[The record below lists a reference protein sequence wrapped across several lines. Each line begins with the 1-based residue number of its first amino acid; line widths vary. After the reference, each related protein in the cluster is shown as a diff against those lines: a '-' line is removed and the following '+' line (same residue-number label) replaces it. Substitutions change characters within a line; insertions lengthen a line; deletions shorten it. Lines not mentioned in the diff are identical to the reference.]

1 LNRRLFV
8 AGLAAGGVGSLLQQR
23 SVWSAS
29 PSRARVLLRGAVM
42 YDGTG
47 NGPLVGDVAID
58 SDRIIGVGRALPPNG
73 AEVIDLQGLAL
84 APGFIDIHS
93 HTELSLFVNPRAE
106 SKIRQGV
113 TTEITGQDGSSVGP
127 VSEEAAARTSEG
139 YKQRYGVELGFQDLA
154 GFFAR
159 LERNRSAVNLG
170 SMVGAGTIR
179 AFVIGNANRPP
190 TDAEL
195 QRMMALVQQALQ
207 QGALGLSSGLEYSPG
222 GFATRAELVA
232 LARALRGSGLA
243 YASHMR
249 NEDDELFAAVEEAIA
264 VGRFA
269 GVPVQISHLKAQG
282 QRNWWKS
289 NAVLKTIEEAR
300 NNGIDVLFDRYPY
313 IAYATGLS
321 NLFPLWT
328 LDGGTPAFLQ
338 RIQDPAQ
345 RPRIEAY
352 VRDKIDELGSWD
364 AVQITSAGEAV
375 SWARGKRLG
384 QLATARGREP
394 YELLL
399 EITIADQN
407 RTGMVGF
414 GMSEESTADML
425 KHPLGMVCSD
435 AGARAAY
442 GPLAEDSPHPRTYGS
457 FPRVLGH
464 YCRDRKLMPLE
475 TAIHKMTLMPARRLK
490 LKGRGVIEPNAF
502 ADLVAFDPARV
513 ADRATFEQPHQYPV
527 GIPHVWVNGVAVIR
541 DGEHTGELPGR
552 VLRNDGASVG

>member
-1 LNRRLFV
+1 MG
-8 AGLAAGGVGSLLQQR
+8 GLAVTGAGILLQR
-23 SVWSAS
+23 RAVWSA
-29 PSRARVLLRGAVM
+29 PPQRARLLLRGATV

-47 NGPLVGDVAID
+47 NAPITADVALD
-58 SDRIIGVGRALPPNG
+58 GDRIIGMGRNLAAAG
-73 AEVIDLQGLAL
+73 AQVIDLRGLAL

-93 HTELSLFVNPRAE
+93 HTDLSLFVNPKAE

-113 TTEITGQDGSSVGP
+113 TTEIAGQDGSSVGP
-127 VSEEAAARTSEG
+127 VSAEAAARISES
-139 YKQRYGVELGFQDLA
+139 YRQRYGVELGFTDLQ

-159 LERNRSAVNLG
+159 LERNGTAVNLA

-179 AFVIGNANRPP
+179 GLVIGNDHRPP
-190 TDAEL
+190 TESEL
-195 QRMMALVQQALQ
+195 QRMITLVQQALN
-207 QGALGLSSGLEYSPG
+207 QGAVGLSSGLEYSPG
-222 GFATRAELVA
+222 GFATRDELVA
-232 LARALRGSGLA
+232 LARVLRPTGLP

-289 NAVLKTIEEAR
+289 EAVLKTIEEAR
-300 NNGIDVLFDRYPY
+300 AGNIDVLFDRYPY
-313 IAYATGLS
+313 VAYATGLS

-328 LDGGTPAFLQ
+328 LDGGTRAFLQ
-338 RIQDPAQ
+338 RVQDAAQ

-364 AVQITSAGEAV
+364 AVQITSTGEQLA
-375 SWARGKRLG
+375 WARGKRLG
-384 QLATARGREP
+384 QLARERGKEP

-399 EITIADQN
+399 EITIADEN

-414 GMSEESTADML
+414 GMSEESTAAML
-425 KHPLGMVCSD
+425 KHALGMICSD
-435 AGARAAY
+435 AGARATY
-442 GPLAEDSPHPRTYGS
+442 GPLAEGSPHPRTYGS

-464 YCRDRKLMPLE
+464 YCRDQKLMPLQ
-475 TAIHKMTLMPARRLK
+475 TAVHKMTLMPARRLK
-490 LKGRGVIEPNAF
+490 LDGRGIIRPNAF

-513 ADRATFEQPHQYPV
+513 ADRATFEQPHQYAV
-527 GIPHVWVNGVAVIR
+527 GIVHVWVNGQPVIR
-541 DGEHTGELPGR
+541 DGEHTGNLPGR
-552 VLRNDGASVG
+552 VLRSGGSVG